1 MGKTG
6 TPADQVPEAV
16 LVGFGQLLRDVGFAS
31 LPVSIGMR
39 SSPVFCLVG
48 SAADLE
54 AYAVLPA
61 EFEGFPVI
69 RKLIEHVTASEAAE
83 ICQLLRRL
91 RNAPVE
97 PAANVKEDEDGGQCG
112 RVD

>member
-1 MGKTG
+1 MGSTG
-6 TPADQVPEAV
+6 TPADQIPEAV
-16 LVGFGQLLRDVGFAS
+16 LSGFGQLLREVGAC
-31 LPVSIGMR
+31 LPVIVGMR
-39 SSPVFCLVG
+39 SSPVFCLTG
-48 SAADLE
+48 SAADME
-54 AYAVLPA
+54 AYAVLPG
-61 EFEGFPVI
+61 EFEGYPVI